1 MKVPLIAETFID
13 DNDNQK
19 LIVWKNSEKSI
30 IDGPFNPYFMS
41 KKSLEFSASEDIIE
55 EQTKIRLLSD
65 LKTHNVW
72 KYTVPSSDWI
82 AEINKTLNKS
92 GQGVT
97 DSVFENHI
105 KYMDRIL
112 IDKPDY
118 FLEHANTDNLTFYAF
133 DIETLRENYVDKKKI
148 ISIAY
153 SYHDGTT
160 WQPIQSSQNT
170 DEKEL
175 LEWFL
180 SSIENTDP
188 DILVGYYHRGF
199 DIPRII
205 DRCKV
210 HKLNYNRLGREK
222 GTKYYINRR
231 FHETHVTMP
240 GRVLYDLLD
249 SVMSDQTLYGLR
261 NKKMKTICEHFGI
274 EGSEWVKEA
283 MAEQTAN
290 ISSDVLKA
298 HNEDD
303 IKRTIGLWD
312 VYWTNII
319 TQAELFNIPL
329 NMVAEGASQTLVA
342 NLFLGRG
349 LFHQGIMSD
358 GSNKDRHP
366 EIFSRER
373 EKGEGAYEAA
383 KVGIYLPGFH
393 KKVWKIDFS
402 GFYPSIMAA
411 FNLSPDTCRIV
422 KYLPYNKEFKSKVS
436 GNTTIY
442 QIPDRNIKKNIVIA
456 VRNDKDGFLRIEL
469 RKIRKERDVIKKQ
482 YRDASDE
489 EKNQLDSMQYCL
501 KVLQNIPSG
510 KNGEATARYGSIP
523 VSIATVGFAREIMED
538 LDKYLNKDG
547 QIVIETDTDGDYT
560 TEKPDLEDIN
570 VFLANLIADKFNL
583 ADSAE
588 ISLDLDEYGAGY
600 FIKMKNYVL
609 MNLNGEMTFHGVSMK
624 SSRHPGIFVKA
635 RDTIASALLNEEKDI
650 KGVINSISNLDQYTL
665 DDFTM
670 RNTIHKPVKEYTDGS
685 LQRKL
690 CNQMQAKGIPVDI
703 DTQIEY
709 IRGDNVWIIAPNAKV
724 EDANKEYYY
733 KVIEKL
739 CTALGFKK
747 EYKTRNI
754 KSLDQWL

>member
-1 MKVPLIAETFID
+1 
-13 DNDNQK
+13 
-19 LIVWKNSEKSI
+19 
-30 IDGPFNPYFMS
+30 MS
-41 KKSLEFSASEDIIE
+41 KQSLAFAGSNGITE
-55 EQTKIRLLSD
+55 KKVKVRLLSD
-65 LKTHNVW
+65 LKMHDVY

-82 AEINKTLNKS
+82 AQINKSLNKAKFGK
-92 GQGVT
+92 GQAT
-97 DSVFENHI
+97 DYMFENHI
-105 KYMDRIL
+105 RYMDRIL
-112 IDKPDY
+112 IDMPDY
-118 FLEHANTDNLTFYAF
+118 FLEHPSTDNLTFFAF
-133 DIETLRENYVDKKKI
+133 DIETLRENYVDKKTI

-153 SYHDGTT
+153 SYYNGTK
-160 WQPIQSSQNT
+160 WEEIQSLQNSNN
-170 DEKEL
+170 EAHL

-180 SSIENTDP
+180 QAIENTNP
-188 DILVGYYHRGF
+188 DVLVGYYHRGF

-205 DRCKV
+205 DRCKAN
-210 HKLNYNRLGREK
+210 KLDYNRLGREK
-222 GTKYYINRR
+222 GTKYWINRR
-231 FHETHVTMP
+231 FNETNVIVP

-249 SVMSDQTLYGLR
+249 SVMADQTLYGLK

-283 MAEQTAN
+283 MSEQTVN
-290 ISSDVLKA
+290 ISQDVLKA

-349 LFHQGIMSD
+349 LYHQGIMSD

-366 EIFSRER
+366 EIFSRPR
-373 EKGEGAYEAA
+373 EKGEGSYEAA

-393 KKVWKIDFS
+393 EKVWKIDFS

-411 FNLSPDTCRIV
+411 FNLSPDTCKIIE
-422 KYLPYNKEFKSKVS
+422 YLPYEKKFKSEVV
-436 GNTTIY
+436 GNTTKY
-442 QIPDRNIKKNIVIA
+442 YIPDKNINKVIVIA
-456 VRNDKDGFLRIEL
+456 VRNDKDGFLRTEL
-469 RKIRKERDVIKKQ
+469 RKIRKERDIIKKK

-510 KNGEATARYGSIP
+510 KNGEATARYGAIP
-523 VSIATVGFAREIMED
+523 VSIATVGFAREIMTD
-538 LDKYLNKDG
+538 LDTYLNKDG

-560 TEKPDLEDIN
+560 TVKPNLDDIN
-570 VFLANLIADKFNL
+570 VFLTNLIADKFNL
-583 ADSAE
+583 KESAE

-635 RDTIASALLNEEKDI
+635 RDILAKALLNEEKDI
-650 KGVINSISNLDQYTL
+650 KRVINNILKMEQYTL

-670 RNTIHKPVKEYTDGS
+670 RNTLHKKLSDYGKGS

-690 CNQMQAKGIPVDI
+690 GSQMIAKGIPVAV

-709 IRGDNVWIIAPNAKV
+709 IKGKDNWIIAPNAAV
-724 EDANKEYYY
+724 TDINKDYYY
-733 KVIEKL
+733 KVVEKL
-739 CTALGFKK
+739 CAALGFEK
-747 EYKTRNI
+747 EYKTRQI
-754 KSLDQWL
+754 KTLETWI

>member
-1 MKVPLIAETFID
+1 MIADTFID
-13 DNDNQK
+13 RNENQK
-19 LIVWKNSEKSI
+19 LSIWRNKEKII
-30 IDGPFNPYFMS
+30 IDGPFSPYFMS
-41 KKSLEFSASEDIIE
+41 KEQLEFSESDNVIMERVK
-55 EQTKIRLLSD
+55 TRLLSD
-65 LKTHNVW
+65 LKTHNVY

-82 AEINKTLNKS
+82 AQINKSLNKAKFGKGES
-92 GQGVT
+92 T
-97 DSVFENHI
+97 DYVFENHI
-105 KYMDRIL
+105 QYMDRIL
-112 IDKPDY
+112 IDEPDY
-118 FLEHANTDNLTFYAF
+118 FLTHPNTDNLTFFAF

-153 SYHDGTT
+153 SYHNGAEWET
-160 WQPIQSSQNT
+160 IKSSQDT
-170 DEKEL
+170 DEKKL

-180 SSIENTDP
+180 SAVENTNP

-205 DRCKV
+205 DRCKAN
-210 HKLNYNRLGREK
+210 KLDYNRLGREK
-222 GTKYYINRR
+222 GTKYWINRR
-231 FHETHVTMP
+231 FNDTNVVLP
-240 GRVLYDLLD
+240 GRVIYDIFD

-283 MAEQTAN
+283 MSEQTID
-290 ISSDVLKA
+290 ISMDVLKA

-303 IKRTIGLWD
+303 IKRTIGLWN
-312 VYWTNII
+312 VYWNNII

-358 GSNKDRHP
+358 GSNRDRHP
-366 EIFSRER
+366 EIFSRDR

-383 KVGIYLPGFH
+383 KVGIYLPGLH

-422 KYLPYNKEFKSKVS
+422 KYLPYNKEFKSTVK
-436 GNTTIY
+436 GNTTLY
-442 QIPDRNIKKNIVIA
+442 QIPDRNINKNIVIA
-456 VRNDKDGFLRIEL
+456 VRNDKDGFLRTEL
-469 RKIRKERDVIKKQ
+469 RKIRAKRDIIKKQ
-482 YRDASDE
+482 YRNASDN
-489 EKNQLDSMQYCL
+489 EKTQLDSMQYCL

-510 KNGEATARYGSIP
+510 KNGEATARYGAIP
-523 VSIATVGFAREIMED
+523 VSIATVGFAREIMTD
-538 LDKYLNKDG
+538 LDTYLNKDG
-547 QIVIETDTDGDYT
+547 QIIIETDTDGDYT
-560 TEKPDLEDIN
+560 TVKPDLPDIN
-570 VFLANLIADKFNL
+570 VFLADLIAKKFNL
-583 ADSAE
+583 EDSAE

-600 FIKMKNYVL
+600 FMKMKNYVL

-635 RDTIASALLNEEKDI
+635 RDTLAKALLEGEEDIRKIINEILEF
-650 KGVINSISNLDQYTL
+650 NQYNL

-670 RNTIHKPVKEYTDGS
+670 RSTIHKKVAEYDKGS

-690 CNQMQAKGIPVDI
+690 CDQMKAKGIPVEI

-709 IRGDNVWIIAPNAKV
+709 VKGNKNWIIAPNAKATDV
-724 EDANKEYYY
+724 NRDYYY

-739 CTALGFKK
+739 CAALGFGN
-747 EYKTRNI
+747 EYKTRQM
-754 KSLDQWL
+754 KTLDTWF

>member
-1 MKVPLIAETFID
+1 
-13 DNDNQK
+13 
-19 LIVWKNSEKSI
+19 
-30 IDGPFNPYFMS
+30 MS
-41 KKSLEFSASEDIIE
+41 KKQLEISGSEDIIE
-55 EQTKIRLLSD
+55 ERVKVRLLSD
-65 LKTHNVW
+65 LKSHDVY
-72 KYTVPSSDWI
+72 KYTVSSSDWI
-82 AEINKTLNKS
+82 AQINKSLNKAKFGK
-92 GQGVT
+92 GQAT
-97 DSVFENHI
+97 DYVFENHI
-105 KYMDRIL
+105 RYMDRIL
-112 IDKPDY
+112 IDMPDY
-118 FLEHANTDNLTFYAF
+118 FLEYPNTDNLTFFAF

-153 SYHDGTT
+153 SYYDGTT
-160 WQPIQSSQNT
+160 WQPIQSSQNV

-180 SSIENTDP
+180 SAMENTNP

-205 DRCKV
+205 DRCKAN
-210 HKLNYNRLGREK
+210 KLDYNRIGREN
-222 GTKYYINRR
+222 GTKYWINRR
-231 FHETHVTMP
+231 FNETNVIVP

-249 SVMSDQTLYGLR
+249 SVMSDQTLYGLK
-261 NKKMKTICEHFGI
+261 NKKMKTICIHFGI
-274 EGSEWVKEA
+274 EGSKWVKEA
-283 MAEQTAN
+283 MSEQTIN
-290 ISSDVLKA
+290 IPTDILKA

-303 IKRTIGLWD
+303 VRRTIGLWNI
-312 VYWTNII
+312 YWQNIV
-319 TQAELFNIPL
+319 TQAEMFNIPL

-366 EIFSRER
+366 EIFSRQR

-411 FNLSPDTCRIV
+411 FNLSPDTCKII
-422 KYLPYNKEFKSKVS
+422 KYLPYEKVFKSEVV
-436 GNTTIY
+436 GNTTKY
-442 QIPDRNIKKNIVIA
+442 YIPDRNINKVIVIA
-456 VRNDKDGFLRIEL
+456 VRNDKDGFLRTEL
-469 RKIRKERDVIKKQ
+469 RKIRKERDIIKKQ
-482 YRDASDE
+482 YRDASDD
-489 EKNQLDSMQYCL
+489 EKTQLESKQYNL
-501 KVLQNIPSG
+501 KILQNIPSG

-523 VSIATVGFAREIMED
+523 VSIATVGFAREIMTD

-560 TEKPDLEDIN
+560 TIKPNLDDIN
-570 VFLANLIADKFNL
+570 VFLTNLIADKFNL
-583 ADSAE
+583 RESAE

-600 FIKMKNYVL
+600 FIKMKNYIL

-635 RDTIASALLNEEKDI
+635 RDILAKALLNEEKNI
-650 KGVINSISNLDQYTL
+650 KRVINDILKIEQYTL

-670 RNTIHKPVKEYTDGS
+670 RNTLHKKLSDYGKGS
-685 LQRKL
+685 LQRKIGA
-690 CNQMQAKGIPVDI
+690 QMIAKGIPVEV

-709 IRGDNVWIIAPNAKV
+709 IKGKDNWIIAPNATV
-724 EDANKEYYY
+724 TDINKDYYY
-733 KVIEKL
+733 KVVEKL
-739 CTALGFKK
+739 CTALGFEN
-747 EYKTRNI
+747 EYKTRQM
-754 KSLDQWL
+754 KTLETWF

>member
-1 MKVPLIAETFID
+1 
-13 DNDNQK
+13 
-19 LIVWKNSEKSI
+19 
-30 IDGPFNPYFMS
+30 MS
-41 KKSLEFSASEDIIE
+41 KKQLEFSGSKDITE
-55 EQTKIRLLSD
+55 EKVKVRLLSD
-65 LKTHNVW
+65 LKMHDVY

-82 AEINKTLNKS
+82 AQINKSLNKAKFGK
-92 GQGVT
+92 GQAT
-97 DSVFENHI
+97 DYVFENHI
-105 KYMDRIL
+105 QYMDRIL
-112 IDKPDY
+112 IDMPDY
-118 FLEHANTDNLTFYAF
+118 FLKYPNTDDLTFFAF

-153 SYHDGTT
+153 SYYDGIT
-160 WQPIQSSQNT
+160 WQDIQSSQSV

-180 SSIENTDP
+180 SAMENTDP
-188 DILVGYYHRGF
+188 DVLVGYYHRGF

-205 DRCKV
+205 DRCKANR
-210 HKLNYNRLGREK
+210 LDYNRLGREK
-222 GTKYYINRR
+222 GTKYWINRR
-231 FHETHVTMP
+231 FNDTNVIVP

-249 SVMSDQTLYGLR
+249 SVMSDQTLYGLK

-283 MAEQTAN
+283 MSEQTVD
-290 ISSDVLKA
+290 ISQNVLKA

-303 IKRTIGLWD
+303 IKRTIGLWN
-312 VYWTNII
+312 VYWNNII

-358 GSNKDRHP
+358 GSNMDRHP
-366 EIFSRER
+366 EIFKRDR

-393 KKVWKIDFS
+393 EKVWKIDFS

-411 FNLSPDTCRIV
+411 FNLSPDTCKIV
-422 KYLPYNKEFKSKVS
+422 KYLPYEKEFRSEVV
-436 GNTTIY
+436 GTTTKY
-442 QIPDRNIKKNIVIA
+442 YIPDRNINKVIVIA
-456 VRNDKDGFLRIEL
+456 VRNDKDGFLRTEL
-469 RKIRKERDVIKKQ
+469 RKIRKKRDVIKRQ

-510 KNGEATARYGSIP
+510 KNGEATARYGAIP

-560 TEKPDLEDIN
+560 TIKPDLDDIN
-570 VFLANLIADKFNL
+570 VFLTNLIADKFNL
-583 ADSAE
+583 KESAE

-635 RDTIASALLNEEKDI
+635 RDILAKALLNKEEDI
-650 KGVINSISNLDQYTL
+650 KCVINDILKMEQYTL

-670 RNTIHKPVKEYTDGS
+670 RNTLHKRLSEYGDGS
-685 LQRKL
+685 LQRKIG
-690 CNQMQAKGIPVDI
+690 NQMKAKGIPVEI

-709 IRGDNVWIIAPNAKV
+709 IKGKNNWIIAPNATV
-724 EDANKEYYY
+724 TDINRDYYY
-733 KVIEKL
+733 KVVEKL
-739 CTALGFKK
+739 CTALGFEN
-747 EYKTRNI
+747 EYKTRQMKTLGTWI
-754 KSLDQWL
+754 